1 MIDDTALVALLQ
13 NEERLAAS
21 YRSTELAD
29 QQQAAIEYYEAM
41 PFGDEEQGRSQ
52 VVSPD
57 VAEVV
62 DYMTISVLRTCISGD
77 QVVEFEAREEEDEQS
92 ADEATSAVNYIFM
105 RGQDGY
111 KVLSDWLQSGLV
123 EKIGVIKTS
132 AKRDVKRRRERVT
145 DVTEDVLAA
154 LMDEPGIKVLAV
166 TPSDEGP
173 EQPNEADEQH
183 YPQPGMQPSQGAM
196 QVGMPGM
203 AAPMPTTY
211 TVDVETS
218 KPIVCY
224 VDMPIPSEEF
234 LFSARMRAVDDIG
247 YKCHKCL
254 KTKSDLVE
262 MGFDRQ
268 QIESLPLSF
277 SQISYDI
284 RHTTRWQD
292 EGLLPDTPVPG
303 LEKVWLREEYI
314 NIDLNDDGVAELV
327 QVFRVENEILSI
339 QEVEDNP
346 FVVFTPFP
354 RAHRMVG
361 NSLADKVM
369 DIQRIRSVILRQ
381 TLDGIYLTN
390 NPRTWLPDECQ
401 NENTIDDLL
410 AVRPGGIV
418 RGKGAGGKPE
428 PLYEPFQAQS
438 GLAMMEMLVGERE
451 SRTGITRLN
460 QGLDAD
466 ALNKTAT
473 GTAMMQAQGQ
483 QFEEFIARNFAEA
496 LARLF
501 KKKLKLMIAGGDP
514 VAVKVEGG
522 YKQVDPKTWS
532 DDLDV
537 SIRVGLGSGRKDQRL
552 MYRSQLLQ
560 YQQLGLQSGL
570 ILPEHLYRNMA
581 GWIKDAAL
589 GNPSDFWQDPQD
601 PNYQPAPPQPNPEMI
616 KAQAQ
621 QQIAQVKAGAEQTK
635 AQIQAADIQR
645 KGQADQATA
654 LIKAQTAS
662 MQINAAQ
669 QKAELDAQLELRR
682 QDMEQ
687 QIGQQKMVTD
697 LAGHSF
703 RSGGSLAK

>member
-1 MIDDTALVALLQ
+1 LIDETALVALLQ

-41 PFGDEEQGRSQ
+41 PFGDEEEGRSQ

-77 QVVEFEAREEEDEQS
+77 RVVEFEAKEEADKDS
-92 ADEATSAVNYIFM
+92 ADEATEAVNYIFM

-111 KVLSDWLQSGLV
+111 KVLSDFLQSGLV

-132 AKRDVKRRRERVT
+132 ARREVKRRRERVEG
-145 DVTEDVLAA
+145 VTEDVLAA
-154 LMDEPGIKVLAV
+154 LMDEPIIKVIAV
-166 TPSDEGP
+166 TPSEEGP
-173 EQPNEADEQH
+173 EEASEGVPLAQ
-183 YPQPGMQPSQGAM
+183 
-196 QVGMPGM
+196 GMPGIV
-203 AAPMPTTY
+203 PTTY
-211 TVDVETS
+211 LVDVETT
-218 KPIVCY
+218 KPIVCF

-234 LFSARMRAVDDIG
+234 LFSARMRDVDDIG

-262 MGFDRQ
+262 MGFDRE
-268 QIESLPLSF
+268 QIEGLPLSF
-277 SQISYDI
+277 SNISYDI

-303 LEKVWLREEYI
+303 LEKVWLREEYL

-327 QVFRVENEILSI
+327 QVFRVEGEILSI
-339 QEVEDNP
+339 QEVEQNP

-418 RGKGAGGKPE
+418 RGKGSGGKPE
-428 PLYEPFQAQS
+428 PLYEPFQAQN

-460 QGLDAD
+460 QGIDAD
-466 ALNKTAT
+466 AVNKTAT
-473 GTAMMQAQGQ
+473 GTALMQAQGQ

-496 LARLF
+496 MARLF
-501 KKKLKLMIAGGDP
+501 KKKLRLMIDAGDP

-522 YKQVDPKTWS
+522 YKTVDPKTWS

-552 MYRSQLLQ
+552 MYRAQLLQ
-560 YQQLGLQSGL
+560 FQQLGMQAQLCG
-570 ILPEHLYRNMA
+570 PEHLYRNIA

-589 GNPSDFWQDPQD
+589 GNPADFWQDPKAKDAPGPQQSPPD
-601 PNYQPAPPQPNPEMI
+601 PKMI
-616 KAQAQ
+616 EAQTRAQAQ
-621 QQIAQVKAGAEQTK
+621 QSKMQM
-635 AQIQAADIQR
+635 QAVETQR
-645 KGQADQATA
+645 KAQADQTNAI
-654 LIKAQTAS
+654 IKAQSATI
-662 MQINAAQ
+662 QAQ
-669 QKAELDAQLELRR
+669 QKQQQAELNAQIELRR
-682 QDMEQ
+682 QDMERELAHE
-687 QIGQQKMVTD
+687 KMMAD
-697 LAGHSF
+697 LAGRAF
-703 RSGGSLAK
+703 RLGGSLSD